1 MEKQTKTT
9 YLLLVG
15 GVVASIIHNL
25 IYGAFLV
32 EEPVFF
38 FLALILFL
46 AFVVSV
52 FYNFFTYKTQGKPK
66 DLWKLGWLGLL
77 GLIGFL
83 PNFGPGFYGLYGFF
97 GFFGL
102 KKK

>member
-1 MEKQTKTT
+1 MEKQTKIT

-15 GVVASIIHNL
+15 GVVGSIIHNL

-38 FLALILFL
+38 LISIFSFL
-46 AFVVSV
+46 AFIASIP
-52 FYNFFTYKTQGKPK
+52 YSLFTYKTQGKPK

-77 GLIGFL
+77 GLIGLL
-83 PNFGPGFYGLYGFF
+83 PNFGPGLYGLYGFF